1 MINDEM
7 INPLTANTMTGIP
20 SSFHCGPEIQQ
31 MKLNN
36 K

>member
-1 MINDEM
+1 MSKK
-7 INPLTANTMTGIP
+7 NPLTANAITGKP
-20 SSFHCGPEIQQ
+20 SSFHSGLEIQQ